1 MASALK
7 KSRVMIVASE
17 ASGDIHGAKVIK
29 AVQELSPGTT
39 FTGVGGQRMSAAGCE
54 ILIPGEDL
62 AVMGLVE
69 VVGHLPVVWRS
80 LQKLKKV
87 LHGDMRPDA
96 LVLID
101 SPEFNLRLAKYAKR
115 AGVPVLYYVSPQVWA
130 WRRGRVRTIAGV
142 VDKLAAIFPFEPE
155 FYRGLDIDV
164 RYVGHPLLDE
174 FRITRSRQA
183 LLEDLQ
189 VSPDRPVV
197 GLFPGSRRNELK
209 YMLGTLV
216 ATAEQLLCRQPDIN
230 FLVPVASTLTREEI
244 ASRFPSGIP
253 VTFVDADEA
262 SIYDIANA
270 CDAIASV
277 SGTVTLQIALVGTP
291 MVIFYKLS
299 PVSYAIGKLLVKIDH
314 FGLANIVAGKR
325 IVKELVQDEANA
337 EVISAEILRILHDD
351 AYAQQLRSDLASIQ
365 QDLGDPGCSER
376 VAEMLL
382 ELIEKDRTKASNE

>member
-1 MASALK
+1 MISDLK

-17 ASGDIHGAKVIK
+17 ASGDIHGAKLIK

-54 ILIPGEDL
+54 ILIPGEEL

-69 VVGHLPVVWRS
+69 VIGHLPVVWRA
-80 LQKLKKV
+80 LQKLKNV
-87 LHGDMRPDA
+87 LHSDMRPDA

-101 SPEFNLRLAKYAKR
+101 SPEFNLRLAKYAKH
-115 AGVPVLYYVSPQVWA
+115 AGVPVLYFVSPQVWA
-130 WRRGRVRTIAGV
+130 WRRGRVRTIASV

-174 FRITRSRQA
+174 YRVTRSRRA
-183 LLEDLQ
+183 LLADLQ
-189 VSPDRPVV
+189 VKSDRPVI

-209 YMLGTLV
+209 YMLGTLLE
-216 ATAEQLLCRQPDIN
+216 TAEQLIGRQPDLN
-230 FLVPVASTLTREEI
+230 FLVPVASTLTCDEI
-244 ASRFPSGIP
+244 SSRFPPGLP
-253 VTFVDADEA
+253 VKYICAEEA

-270 CDAIASV
+270 CDAIVSV

-299 PVSYAIGKLLVKIDH
+299 PVSYAIGKLLVKVDH

-325 IVKELVQDEANA
+325 IVKELVQDEA
-337 EVISAEILRILHDD
+337 SAEALSNEIMRILHDHD
-351 AYAQQLRSDLASIQ
+351 YEQQMRSDLAGIQ
-365 QDLGDPGCSER
+365 QDLGAPGCSKR

-382 ELIEKDRTKASNE
+382 ELIKDDRNKKPL

>member
-1 MASALK
+1 
-7 KSRVMIVASE
+7 
-17 ASGDIHGAKVIK
+17 
-29 AVQELSPGTT
+29 
-39 FTGVGGQRMSAAGCE
+39 
-54 ILIPGEDL
+54 
-62 AVMGLVE
+62 MGLFE

-337 EVISAEILRILHDD
+337 EVISAEILKILHDD

-365 QDLGDPGCSER
+365 QDLGAPGCSER

-382 ELIEKDRTKASNE
+382 ELIEKDRTKVSNE

>member
-1 MASALK
+1 MTSDLK

-29 AVQELSPGTT
+29 AFQRLSPGTV
-39 FTGVGGQRMSAAGCE
+39 FSGVGGQRMSAAGCE

-69 VVGHLPVVWRS
+69 VIGHLPVVWRS
-80 LQKLKKV
+80 LQKLKAV
-87 LHGDMRPDA
+87 LTSDLRPDA

-115 AGVPVLYYVSPQVWA
+115 AGVPVLYFVSPQVWA

-174 FRITRSRQA
+174 FRVTRSRQD
-183 LLEDLQ
+183 LLADLK
-189 VSPDRPVV
+189 VNPDSPVV

-216 ATAEQLLCRQPDIN
+216 ATAEQLIGRQPDMS
-230 FLVPVASTLTREEI
+230 FLVPVASTLNREEI
-244 ASRFPSGIP
+244 ASRFPQALP
-253 VTFVDADEA
+253 VTYIDAEQA

-277 SGTVTLQIALVGTP
+277 SGTVTLQIALAGTP

-299 PVSYAIGKLLVKIDH
+299 PVSYAIGKLLVKVEH

-325 IVKELVQDEANA
+325 IVKELVQDEASPD
-337 EVISAEILRILHDD
+337 VLSDEIQRILHDD
-351 AYAQQLRSDLASIQ
+351 DYAEQMRSNLARIQ
-365 QDLGDPGCSER
+365 QDLGAPGCSER

-382 ELIEKDRTKASNE
+382 ELIEEHRDKSQQ

>member
-1 MASALK
+1 MTSDVN

-39 FTGVGGQRMSAAGCE
+39 FLGVGGHRMSAAGCE
-54 ILIPGEDL
+54 ILIPAEDL
-62 AVMGLVE
+62 AVMGLIE
-69 VVGHLPVVWRS
+69 VVGHLPVIWRS
-80 LQKLKKV
+80 LQKLKNV
-87 LHGDMRPDA
+87 LYSDMRPDA
-96 LVLID
+96 LILID
-101 SPEFNLRLAKYAKR
+101 SPEFNLRLAKYAKH

-130 WRRGRVRTIAGV
+130 WRKGRVRTIAGV

-155 FYRGLDIDV
+155 LYRGLDIDV

-174 FRITRSRQA
+174 FLITRPRQA

-189 VSPDRPVV
+189 IRSDKPVV

-209 YMLGTLV
+209 YMLKTLV
-216 ATAEQLLCRQPDIN
+216 ATAELLLARQPETS

-244 ASRFPSGIP
+244 ACRFPSGVP
-253 VTFVDADEA
+253 VTYVDADEA

-270 CDAIASV
+270 CDAIVSV

-299 PVSYAIGKLLVKIDH
+299 PVSYTIGKLLVKIDH

-325 IVKELVQDEANA
+325 IVKELIQDEA
-337 EVISAEILRILHDD
+337 SAELLCDEIMRILQDD
-351 AYAQQLRSDLASIQ
+351 AYAQQLRSELTRIQ
-365 QDLGDPGCSER
+365 QDLGAPGCSER
-376 VAEMLL
+376 VAAMLF
-382 ELIEKDRTKASNE
+382 ELMEEDRDKSH

>member
-29 AVQELSPGTT
+29 AVQELSPSTT

>member
-1 MASALK
+1 MTSDVK
-7 KSRVMIVASE
+7 NSRIMIVASE

-29 AVQELSPGTT
+29 AVQQLSPGTT
-39 FTGVGGQRMSAAGCE
+39 FIGVGGQRMSAAGCE

-62 AVMGLVE
+62 AVMGLIE
-69 VVGHLPVVWRS
+69 VVGHLPVILRS
-80 LQKLKKV
+80 LQTLKNV
-87 LHGDMRPDA
+87 LHSDMRPDA

-130 WRRGRVRTIAGV
+130 WRRGRVRTIAAV
-142 VDKLAAIFPFEPE
+142 VDKLAAIFPFEPD

-189 VSPDRPVV
+189 VGTDRPVV

-216 ATAEQLLCRQPDIN
+216 ATAEQLICRQPELN

-244 ASRFPSGIP
+244 SSRFPSGIP
-253 VTFVDADEA
+253 VRYIDADEA

-299 PVSYAIGKLLVKIDH
+299 PVSYAIGKLLVKVDH

-325 IVKELVQDEANA
+325 IIKELVQDEASA
-337 EVISAEILRILHDD
+337 EVLSDEILRILHDD
-351 AYAQQLRSDLASIQ
+351 AYAQQMRSDLVGIQ
-365 QDLGDPGCSER
+365 QELGAPGCSER
-376 VAEMLL
+376 VAKMLL
-382 ELIEKDRTKASNE
+382 ELTEEDRDKSQK

>member
-1 MASALK
+1 MTSDLK
-7 KSRVMIVASE
+7 NSRVMIVATE
-17 ASGDIHGAKVIK
+17 ASGDIHGAKVIR
-29 AVQELSPGTT
+29 AVQELSPGTV
-39 FTGVGGQRMSAAGCE
+39 FTGVGGQQMSVAGCE
-54 ILIPGEDL
+54 ILIPGEEL

-69 VVGHLPVVWRS
+69 VVGHLPVLWRA
-80 LQKLKKV
+80 LQKLKDI
-87 LHGDMRPDA
+87 LHSDMRPDA

-142 VDKLAAIFPFEPE
+142 VDKLAAIFPFEPQ
-155 FYRGLDIDV
+155 FYSGLDIDV

-174 FRITRSRQA
+174 FRITRSREA
-183 LLEDLQ
+183 LLKDLQ
-189 VSPDRPVV
+189 VDSDKPVV

-216 ATAEQLLCRQPDIN
+216 ATAEQLICRQPDMN

-244 ASRFPSGIP
+244 SSGFPPGMP
-253 VTFVDADEA
+253 VTYINANET

-299 PVSYAIGKLLVKIDH
+299 PVTYAIGRLLVKIDH
-314 FGLANIVAGKR
+314 FGLANIVAGER
-325 IVKELVQDEANA
+325 VVKELVQDEASA
-337 EVISAEILRILHDD
+337 EAISDEILRILHDED
-351 AYAQQLRSDLASIQ
+351 YAQQMRSNLAKIQ
-365 QDLGDPGCSER
+365 QDLGDPGCSRR

-382 ELIEKDRTKASNE
+382 ELIEEDRDKSQQ